1 MKILVLGGT
10 QFLGKTIVE
19 TAVAAGHDV
28 SIFHRGRTNPGLF
41 PELEHLI
48 GDRDGGLDVLHGRT
62 WDAVIDVSGYIPR
75 LVRDSATLL
84 APNIG
89 HYTFIS
95 TISVYEAAA
104 QGPLAE
110 DAPLGTL
117 ADETVEEVNGQTY
130 GPLKVLCEKAAE
142 EATNGRS
149 LSVRAGLLVGPE
161 DYTDRFTYWP
171 VRIAKG
177 GDILAPE
184 SPDVPTQFIDVR
196 DIAAWVVQATEKGLT
211 GPYNV
216 TGPANPLT
224 LGALFATCQQVTGS
238 QANFVWADEAFLLEQ
253 GVAPF
258 SEMPLWIP
266 TARRGMMQVDCRKA
280 MADGLVYRPLEETI
294 RDTLAWANGRSA
306 NHEWRGGLKPE
317 REAAL
322 LAMIQ

>member
-19 TAVAAGHDV
+19 TAVSAGHDV
-28 SIFHRGRTNPGLF
+28 SLFHRGRTNPGLF
-41 PELEHLI
+41 PKLEHLI

-95 TISVYEAAA
+95 TISVYEAAE

-149 LSVRAGLLVGPE
+149 
-161 DYTDRFTYWP
+161 
-171 VRIAKG
+171 
-177 GDILAPE
+177 
-184 SPDVPTQFIDVR
+184 
-196 DIAAWVVQATEKGLT
+196 
-211 GPYNV
+211 
-216 TGPANPLT
+216 
-224 LGALFATCQQVTGS
+224 
-238 QANFVWADEAFLLEQ
+238 
-253 GVAPF
+253 
-258 SEMPLWIP
+258 
-266 TARRGMMQVDCRKA
+266 
-280 MADGLVYRPLEETI
+280 
-294 RDTLAWANGRSA
+294 A